1 MCLKEHRGM
10 ANKKRDQESANNTP
24 PPAPPV
30 SRSHGKIS
38 TLMIEQGLLTDE
50 QIRYAARIQS
60 KLSTPKPIL
69 DVIKELKLVTDE
81 QIRSIIRANL
91 STIRIGDLLIE
102 LGLISGD
109 DLQVA
114 LAIQKEETPRKKL
127 GEVLVEHNFLEEQKL
142 IEVLSLQMGYIYIEP
157 EFTDIDKVLFSKGVA
172 DTYNAHNFI
181 PIRVE
186 EDEILVAFADPLDHN
201 DIDEARNIFGP
212 YINTAIAT
220 KRSIHRAIKKI
231 RPDTDKKQLYTPK
244 NDSAVSVVNEI
255 IQAAIKSANV
265 SDIHIE
271 PMTDRLRVRFRRD
284 GVLHLYKD
292 YTREIIAGL
301 TSRIKIMCEADITEK
316 RRHQGGRIFFDFNGN
331 EMDLRVSIFITVHG
345 EKIVLR
351 LLNRKNELL
360 QVEDVGMSPR
370 MLDRFRSDALDC
382 PSGVIIVTGPTGS
395 GKTTTI
401 YSCINYL
408 NNSGTSIITAE
419 EPVEYVIDG
428 IAQCSINP
436 KINLT
441 FDETLRHIVRQ
452 DPDIIVIGEIRDKY
466 SAGVAVQAALTGHKV
481 LTTFH
486 TEDSIGGLVRLM
498 NMDIDAFLISSTV
511 VCVVAQRL
519 MRKICPDCA
528 SICQPTP
535 KEYLMMGYAPKDLA
549 GANFM
554 VGRGCP
560 ECGHTGYQGRIAVF
574 EMLVLNEPV
583 RDAILERKTSHQ
595 IRQVSIESTGL
606 VTLFE
611 DGISKAAEGITTI
624 EESIRCLPRL
634 QKSRPLVEINHL
646 LGK

>member
-1 MCLKEHRGM
+1 M
-10 ANKKRDQESANNTP
+10 ANTNSENPAAVVSSTP
-24 PPAPPV
+24 LIG
-30 SRSHGKIS
+30 RSHGKIAA
-38 TLMIEQGLLTDE
+38 LLVEQGLLKDE
-50 QIRYAARIQS
+50 QLVYAARIQS
-60 KLSTPKPIL
+60 KLPSSRPIL
-69 DVIKELKLVTDE
+69 DVIKELELVTDE
-81 QIRSIIRANL
+81 QIREVIRSNL
-91 STIRIGDLLIE
+91 SKIRIGDLLIE
-102 LGLISGD
+102 LGLITGE

-114 LAIQKEETPRKKL
+114 LAVQKEETPRKKL

-142 IEVLSLQMGYIYIEP
+142 IEVLSLQMGYLYIEP
-157 EFTDIDKVLFSKGVA
+157 EFARIDKILFSKGSVPS
-172 DTYNAHNFI
+172 YKAHNFI
-181 PIRVE
+181 PVRVE

-201 DIDEARNIFGP
+201 DIDEARKLFGP

-220 KRSIHRAIKKI
+220 KRSIHRAIRKI
-231 RPDTDKKQLYTPK
+231 SPEKDTRVHGYGH
-244 NDSAVSVVNEI
+244 DSAVAVVNEI
-255 IQAAIKSANV
+255 ILAAIKAANV

-271 PMTDRLRVRFRRD
+271 PMADRLRVRFRRD
-284 GVLHLYKD
+284 GVLLLYKD
-292 YTREIIAGL
+292 FSREIIPGL
-301 TSRIKIMCEADITEK
+301 TSRIKVMCEADITEK
-316 RRHQGGRIFFDFNGN
+316 RRHQGGRIFFDINGH
-331 EMDLRVSIFITVHG
+331 EMDLRVSIFVTVHG

-360 QVEDVGMSPR
+360 QVDDIGMSPR
-370 MLDRFRSDALDC
+370 MLDRFRGDALDC

-401 YSCINYL
+401 YSCINHL
-408 NNSGTSIITAE
+408 NNPETSIITAE

-428 IAQCSINP
+428 IGQCSINP
-436 KINLT
+436 KINMT

-452 DPDIIVIGEIRDKY
+452 DPDVIVIGEIRDEY

-486 TEDSIGGLVRLM
+486 TEDSIGGLVRLL
-498 NMDIDAFLISSTV
+498 NMHIDAFLISSTV

-519 MRKICPDCA
+519 MRRVCPDCA
-528 SICQPTP
+528 SIYQPTP
-535 KEYLMMGYAPKDLA
+535 KEYLVMGYAPKNLE
-549 GANFM
+549 GATFK

-560 ECGHTGYQGRIAVF
+560 KCDHTGYRGRLAVF

-611 DGISKAAEGITTI
+611 DGLSKAAEGVTTI
-624 EESIRCLPRL
+624 EEAIRCLPRL
-634 QKSRPLVEINHL
+634 LKPRPLAEINHL